1 MSQINIETY
10 RKISFEMF
18 YESFFQELLSE
29 ALTRRWNMIDLAT
42 KLLIA
47 FTASGS
53 AIAGWSLWNTPGGK
67 FFWVMIAGVASIS
80 SIANGV
86 MGVPTRV
93 KEQEEIRQVFL
104 KLRVD
109 LEMFRQRLKLKSDPE
124 QLVISQYTELQDI
137 YTKCMGQLNS
147 DIALTIGL
155 RKDVQSNLN
164 ELLKEKGYI

>member
-1 MSQINIETY
+1 MEQIDIETY

-18 YESFFQELLSE
+18 YESFYQERLSE
-29 ALTRRWNMIDLAT
+29 VLTRRWNMIDLTT

-47 FTASGS
+47 LTASGS
-53 AIAGWSLWNTPGGK
+53 AIAGWALWNTPGGK
-67 FFWVMIAGVASIS
+67 FFWAMIAGVASIS

-93 KEQEEIRQVFL
+93 KEQEEIRQAFS

-109 LEMFRQRLKLKSDPE
+109 LEMFRQRLKLNFDPN
-124 QLVISQYTELQDI
+124 QLVSQYTELQDG
-137 YTKCMGQLNS
+137 YTKCMEQLNS

-155 RKDVQSNLN
+155 RKDVQIDLN
-164 ELLKEKGYI
+164 EFLKEKEYI